1 MGNIIKVIFFLL
13 LLLGE
18 NSIAKDDNTKPY
30 HIIFSDNSAILG
42 TDGPNDLGQTGDLE
56 VIYTDPNDKYMF
68 FIKAE
73 LFVNGDPKDITTTRI
88 NPDNLRTDV
97 LSMYYVQGGKFKV
110 GFGFMIIGNMG
121 GDHIQNII
129 HQISSN
135 PHIPAYYTDTN
146 KFTPTLNFEYHSF
159 INDNVDF
166 YSRLKWPII
175 VKNGI
180 VEFDSRFEYS
190 RHDNIYDL
198 DVGTSISIG
207 LDCSIYPDIPEFNG
221 YPIRD
226 FQVCVP
232 ESKFSLEYE
241 NFDIFWRIPL
251 ANLKVQNSV
260 LGIGYKF

>member
-1 MGNIIKVIFFLL
+1 MGK
-13 LLLGE
+13 
-18 NSIAKDDNTKPY
+18 NSIAEDNHTKPY

-56 VIYTDPNDKYMF
+56 LIYTDPDDEYMF

-73 LFVNGDPKDITTTRI
+73 LFVNGDPKDLTTTRT

-110 GFGFMIIGNMG
+110 GFGFMIIGDIG
-121 GDHIQNII
+121 GDHVQNVI
-129 HQISSN
+129 HQISNN
-135 PHIPAYYTDTN
+135 PHIPAYYTNTN
-146 KFTPTLNFEYHSF
+146 KFTPTLNFEYHTF
-159 INDNVDF
+159 IHDHVDF

-175 VKNGI
+175 VRNGI

-190 RHDNIYDL
+190 RYDTIYDL
-198 DVGTSISIG
+198 DVDTSISIG

-226 FQVCVP
+226 FQVCIP
-232 ESKFSLEYE
+232 ESKFSFEYE
-241 NFDIFWRIPL
+241 SFDVFWRIPL
-251 ANLKVQNSV
+251 ANLKVQNSI